1 MFAFLCLWWLRVF
14 SNPVL
19 NNLLFS
25 KSVTQSISN
34 VCPLWWNTLSFNLCF
49 PAVLPQ
55 RHERET
61 SSQVWGVISAARCH
75 DTEPHIHSRVTLMM
89 TLWSWCTQRMKG
101 FFYLQCADVFRLYFH
116 TYLIKARWMHRQSHS
131 CHKHITYVFHILSFC
146 SLLLT
151 ARTDVPQESSGEES
165 SGKYYYFV
173 CVWTALNEKKS
184 LYYNKK
190 MFNFCISKLLMSSKL
205 NTKYNS

>member
-1 MFAFLCLWWLRVF
+1 MFAFLCLWWLRVL

-55 RHERET
+55 RHEIL
-61 SSQVWGVISAARCH
+61 SGLRCNFCWAVPRH
-75 DTEPHIHSRVTLMM
+75 RTPYSLPCYINDDTLILMY
-89 TLWSWCTQRMKG
+89 SEDEV
-101 FFYLQCADVFRLYFH
+101 FFYLQCADVFRLYLH

-151 ARTDVPQESSGEES
+151 ARTDVPQLR
-165 SGKYYYFV
+165 KAV
-173 CVWTALNEKKS
+173 VKKVVANIIILCVFGLP
-184 LYYNKK
+184 
-190 MFNFCISKLLMSSKL
+190 LMKRSHFIITL
-205 NTKYNS
+205 

>member
-151 ARTDVPQESSGEES
+151 ARTDVPQLR
-165 SGKYYYFV
+165 KAV
-173 CVWTALNEKKS
+173 VKKVVANIIILCVFGLPLMKRSHFIITKKC
-184 LYYNKK
+184 L
-190 MFNFCISKLLMSSKL
+190 ISAYQ
-205 NTKYNS
+205 NY

>member
-1 MFAFLCLWWLRVF
+1 MFAFLCLWWLRVL

-61 SSQVWGVISAARCH
+61 SSQAWGVISAERCH
-75 DTEPHIHSRVTLMM
+75 DTEPHIYSRVTLMM
-89 TLWSWCTQRMKG
+89 TLWSWCTQRMK
-101 FFYLQCADVFRLYFH
+101 VFLLTVRRCISPLSPYILNKSKMNAQ
-116 TYLIKARWMHRQSHS
+116 TQPHS

-151 ARTDVPQESSGEES
+151 ARTDVPQLR
-165 SGKYYYFV
+165 KIVVKKVVANIIILCV
-173 CVWTALNEKKS
+173 CLD
-184 LYYNKK
+184 
-190 MFNFCISKLLMSSKL
+190 CP
-205 NTKYNS
+205 